1 MEDSTMTACTECGGL
16 VKTRREKHY
25 RYAECGL
32 PNVIVDGIEI
42 SECQRCGETYTGIPA
57 IEGLHRAI
65 AAAVIHKKG
74 RLAREEIKFL
84 RKSLGWSGVD
94 FARRMGTAPETVSRW
109 ENGRAPMGPTA
120 DRLLRLLVAKETPV
134 TEYPV
139 DVLAQLAAGDRPTR
153 PVRLEVKRGPKGWK
167 FRPGPALVGVSG

>member
-1 MEDSTMTACTECGGL
+1 MTRCAECGGP
-16 VKTRREKHY
+16 VKTRREKRY

-32 PNVIVDGIEI
+32 PSVIVDGIEV

-65 AAAVIHKKG
+65 AAAVIYKKG
-74 RLAREEIKFL
+74 RLAPEEIKFL

-94 FARRMGTAPETVSRW
+94 FAKPMGTTPETVSRW
-109 ENGRAPMGPTA
+109 ENRKAPMGSAA

-134 TEYPV
+134 TEYHV
-139 DVLAQLAAGDRPTR
+139 DVLAQLASDERPTKS
-153 PVRLEVKRGPKGWK
+153 VRLKMARGPKGWK
-167 FRPGPALVGVSG
+167 VRPGPALVAVSR

>member
-1 MEDSTMTACTECGGL
+1 M
-16 VKTRREKHY
+16 KTRREKRY

-32 PNVIVDGIEI
+32 PNIIVDGIEI
-42 SECQRCGETYTGIPA
+42 TECQRCGETYTGIPA

-65 AAAVIHKKG
+65 ASAVIRKKG
-74 RLAREEIKFL
+74 RLAPEEIKFL

-94 FARRMGTAPETVSRW
+94 FAKRIGTTAETVSRW
-109 ENGRAPMGPTA
+109 EHGRAPMGRAA

-139 DVLAQLAAGDRPTR
+139 DILAQLAADERPAK
-153 PVRLEVKRGPKGWK
+153 PVRLKVARGPRGWT
-167 FRPGPALVGVSG
+167 FRPGPALVGT

>member
-1 MEDSTMTACTECGGL
+1 MTTCVECGGP

-32 PNVIVDGIEI
+32 PNVIVEGIEI

-57 IEGLHRAI
+57 LEGLHRVI

-74 RLAREEIKFL
+74 RLAPEEIRFL
-84 RKSLGWSGVD
+84 RKSLGWSGVE
-94 FARRMGTAPETVSRW
+94 FAKRMGSTAETVSRW
-109 ENGRAPMGPTA
+109 EHGRASMGSAA

-134 TEYPV
+134 AEYPV
-139 DVLAQLAAGDRPTR
+139 DVLAQLVAGDRPAR
-153 PVRLEVKRGPKGWK
+153 PVRLHLVRGPRGWK
-167 FRPGPALVGVSG
+167 SRPSPALVGVSS